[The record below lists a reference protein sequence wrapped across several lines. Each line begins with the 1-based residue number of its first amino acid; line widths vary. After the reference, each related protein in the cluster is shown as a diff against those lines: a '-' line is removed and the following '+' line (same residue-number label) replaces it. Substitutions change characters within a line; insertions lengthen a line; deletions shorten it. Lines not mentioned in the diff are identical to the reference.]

1 MNGKS
6 MGRKNKTDFSNKKSR
21 SNQTEL
27 YQFATFINRHGV
39 FHNDSLSLR
48 MGQWLQVRER
58 KQQIYLAP
66 DTK

>member
-1 MNGKS
+1 LG
-6 MGRKNKTDFSNKKSR
+6 
-21 SNQTEL
+21 
-27 YQFATFINRHGV
+27 
-39 FHNDSLSLR
+39 LR